1 MTEPEAP
8 EATKRGRP
16 RPEAVVAR
24 DEKVLGMVAATGEA
38 GITRKALADA
48 LVAENSEVKPSE
60 AYLSLFRLRRDE
72 KVKRTSVE
80 GHQVWVAA

>member
-8 EATKRGRP
+8 AKRGRP

-24 DEKVLGMVAATGEA
+24 DEKVLSIVSATGEA
-38 GITRKALADA
+38 GITRKALADQ

-60 AYLSLFRLRRDE
+60 AYLSLFRLRKDE
-72 KVKRTSVE
+72 KVKRTSVD